1 MSIWTQPMRGWPTDG
16 VDTETS
22 ESQVS
27 SQSCKRVSQILTLP
41 FQAETESRLLTT
53 LTTQPPSPPKELL
66 KSLHAA
72 YFGKHLLSLPAPYAS
87 LDASRP
93 WLVYWSLHGFD
104 LLGVALDLPMRQR
117 AAETVL
123 AFQHP
128 QGGFG
133 GGPSPGH
140 EAHLLPTYASVMAL
154 AITSLPEAWERI
166 DRKGMYEFFMSC
178 KRDDGS
184 FVVCHGGEVDVR

>member
-1 MSIWTQPMRGWPTDG
+1 MRTWPTDG
-16 VDTETS
+16 VVTETS
-22 ESQVS
+22 ETQVRPPS
-27 SQSCKRVSQILTLP
+27 RPVSRVDRTDTAA
-41 FQAETESRLLTT
+41 QAETEARLLAT

-66 KSLHAA
+66 KSAHAA

-104 LLGVALDLPMRQR
+104 LLGVALDPEMRKR

-123 AFQHP
+123 SFQHP
-128 QGGFG
+128 GGGFG
-133 GGPSPGH
+133 GGPAPGH

-154 AITSLPEAWERI
+154 AITSLPDAWDRI
-166 DRKGMYEFFMSC
+166 DRKRMYEFFMRC
-178 KRDDGS
+178 KRPDGS

>member
-1 MSIWTQPMRGWPTDG
+1 MRGWPTDG